1 MAGRIVKDD
10 IDALRTQADIVAV
23 VGEYTTLKRAGR
35 SYKGLCP
42 FHTERT
48 PSFTVTPDGNFYNCF
63 GCGVSGDIYDFLMR
77 VEGLEFPEAVESLA
91 RRTGF
96 QLRYEQMSSRER
108 RAVGERTR
116 LVAATAAAR
125 DFLVAQL
132 YAEEG
137 AVARDYLRSRGFTRS
152 DAETF
157 ELGYAPN
164 RFDAMARALT
174 AEGFS
179 EHDLITTGLVARTE
193 RGGLRDRFR
202 GRLMFPI
209 HDTSG
214 DVIGFGGRVLPGLDY
229 GGFDPPKYLNSSE
242 TPLYKKTRVLYGV
255 HQARSQMVR
264 AEQVL
269 VCEGYT
275 DVMALHQ
282 AGVGYSVATCGTAV
296 GVEHLRML
304 SRYAPRVVLAFDGD
318 AAGVKAAERAW
329 EAARELEGDGQG
341 VALDLR
347 VLVLPERSDPADLV
361 AEVGADGVAAA
372 LAEASPVVPFVL
384 RHHLATADLRS
395 ESGRSAALKDAL
407 HVLGRES
414 DPDLRREW
422 ARTEIAERIGYAY
435 GFVADTAARL
445 GVQLDAHEGVAAAGA
460 GAGAGGQQ
468 RGVAG
473 GSGAGGAGAGG
484 AGAGGAGG
492 GVGGDGTRPVTV
504 IRARLE
510 RAALRAVLQYPEHV
524 PPEAAELTEEDLT
537 HPDARAVLR
546 AVRAGGGVGAEL
558 AAVVE
563 AADDDRIRGLVRA
576 LALEDDPETA
586 DRDVVAQ
593 VVAGRVRRLLVDRVD
608 ASTQQLREELARLS
622 HTTDPARVLSLQ
634 EELARLQ
641 RRRREL
647 LGQLT

>member
-48 PSFTVTPDGNFYNCF
+48 PSFTVTPEGNFYNCF

-77 VEGLEFPEAVESLA
+77 IEGLEFPEAVESLA

-96 QLRYEQMSSRER
+96 QLRYEQMSARER

-125 DFLVAQL
+125 DFLVRQL
-132 YAEEG
+132 YADEG
-137 AVARDYLRSRGFTRS
+137 KVARDYLISRGFSRA
-152 DAETF
+152 DAEAF

-164 RFDAMARALT
+164 RFDAMARALVS
-174 AEGFS
+174 EGFP
-179 EHDLITTGLVARTE
+179 EQDLITTGLVARTE

-214 DVIGFGGRVLPGLDY
+214 DVIGFGGRVLPSLDY

-242 TPLYKKTRVLYGV
+242 TPLYRKTRVLYGV
-255 HQARSQMVR
+255 HQARSEIVR

-296 GVEHLRML
+296 GVEHLRTL
-304 SRYAPRVVLAFDGD
+304 ARYARRVVLAFDGD

-329 EAARELEGDGQG
+329 EAARELEGDGEG
-341 VALDLR
+341 VSLDLR
-347 VLVLPERSDPADLV
+347 VLVLPETSDPADLV
-361 AEVGADGVAAA
+361 AEVGAEGVAAA
-372 LAEASPVVPFVL
+372 LAQATPVVPFVL
-384 RHHLATADLRS
+384 RHHLADADLDS
-395 ESGRSAALKDAL
+395 ESGRTAALRDAL
-407 HVLGRES
+407 TVLGRES

-435 GFVADTAARL
+435 GFVAETAARL
-445 GVQLDAHEGVAAAGA
+445 GIQLDAHEGVAAATSSAA
-460 GAGAGGQQ
+460 GRGGGVQ
-468 RGVAG
+468 RGG
-473 GSGAGGAGAGG
+473 GSG
-484 AGAGGAGG
+484 
-492 GVGGDGTRPVTV
+492 PVPV
-504 IRARLE
+504 NVARARLE
-510 RAALRAVLQYPEHV
+510 RAALRAVLQYPEHL
-524 PPEAAELTEEDLT
+524 PPEAAELEEEDLS
-537 HPDARAVLR
+537 HPDARSVLR
-546 AVRAGGGVGAEL
+546 AVRAAGGVGAQL
-558 AAVVE
+558 RTVIDAAE
-563 AADDDRIRGLVRA
+563 DDRIRGLVRA
-576 LALEDDPETA
+576 MALEDDPETA
-586 DRDVVAQ
+586 DREVVAE

-608 ASTQQLREELARLS
+608 ASARALRDELARLN
-622 HTTDPARVLSLQ
+622 HATDRDRVVSVQREL
-634 EELARLQ
+634 EELQ
-641 RRRREL
+641 RRRRAL
-647 LGQLT
+647 LGQPA

>member
-10 IDALRTQADIVAV
+10 IEALRTQADIVAV

-42 FHTERT
+42 FHTEKT

-63 GCGVSGDIYDFLMR
+63 GCGVSGDLYDFLMR
-77 VEGLEFPEAVESLA
+77 IEGLEFPEAVESLA

-96 QLRYEQMSSRER
+96 QLRYEQMSARER

-116 LVAATAAAR
+116 LVAATGAAR

-137 AVARDYLRSRGFTRS
+137 KVARDYLVSRGFSRS

-164 RFDAMARALT
+164 RFDAMARSLT
-174 AEGFS
+174 AEGFG
-179 EHDLITTGLVARTE
+179 EQDLITTGLVARTE

-209 HDTSG
+209 HDTGG

-255 HQARSQMVR
+255 HQARSEIVR

-304 SRYAPRVVLAFDGD
+304 ARYAQRVVLAFDGD

-347 VLVLPERSDPADLV
+347 VLVLPETSDPADLV
-361 AEVGADGVAAA
+361 TEVGAEGVARAV
-372 LAEASPVVPFVL
+372 AEATPVVPFVL
-384 RHHLATADLRS
+384 RHHLAAADLDT
-395 ESGRSAALKDAL
+395 ESGRTAALKDAL
-407 HVLGRES
+407 TVLGRES

-445 GVQLDAHEGVAAAGA
+445 GVQLDAHEGVAAG
-460 GAGAGGQQ
+460 
-468 RGVAG
+468 G
-473 GSGAGGAGAGG
+473 GSSGAQRRGAAEGGRTAA
-484 AGAGGAGG
+484 A
-492 GVGGDGTRPVTV
+492 PSVTAA
-504 IRARLE
+504 RARLE
-510 RAALRAVLQYPEHV
+510 RAALRALLQHPEHLPV
-524 PPEAAELTEEDLT
+524 EAAELTEEDLT

-546 AVRAGGGVGAEL
+546 AVRAAGGVGADL
-558 AAVVE
+558 QAVVD
-563 AADDDRIRGLVRA
+563 AAEDDRIRGLLRA

-586 DRDVVAQ
+586 DRDVVAE
-593 VVAGRVRRLLVDRVD
+593 VVAGRIRRLLVDRVD
-608 ASTQQLREELARLS
+608 ASTRQLREELARLS
-622 HTTDPARVLSLQ
+622 HTTDPDRVLAVQ
-634 EELARLQ
+634 RELAELQ
-641 RRRREL
+641 RRRRSL
-647 LGQLT
+647 LGQPA

>member
-10 IDALRTQADIVAV
+10 IEALRAQADIVAV

-48 PSFTVTPDGNFYNCF
+48 PSFTVTPEGNFYNCF
-63 GCGVSGDIYDFLMR
+63 GCGVSGDLYDFLMR
-77 VEGLEFPEAVESLA
+77 IEGLEFPEAVESLA

-96 QLRYEQMSSRER
+96 QLRYEQMSARER

-132 YAEEG
+132 YADEG
-137 AVARDYLRSRGFTRS
+137 KVARDYLVSRGFSRA

-179 EHDLITTGLVARTE
+179 EQDLITTGLVARTE

-255 HQARSQMVR
+255 HQARSEIVR

-296 GVEHLRML
+296 GVEHLRL
-304 SRYAPRVVLAFDGD
+304 LARYAQRVVLAFDGD

-341 VALDLR
+341 VSLDLR
-347 VLVLPERSDPADLV
+347 VLVLPETSDPADLV
-361 AEVGADGVAAA
+361 AEVGAEGVASAV
-372 LAEASPVVPFVL
+372 AEATPVVPFVL
-384 RHHLATADLRS
+384 RHHLAAADLGT
-395 ESGRSAALKDAL
+395 ESGRTAALKDAL
-407 HVLGRES
+407 MVLGREA

-435 GFVADTAARL
+435 GFVTDTAARL
-445 GVQLDAHEGVAAAGA
+445 GVQLDAHEGVAA
-460 GAGAGGQQ
+460 
-468 RGVAG
+468 
-473 GSGAGGAGAGG
+473 GSGAGQQHREQRAGDAGRGGGG
-484 AGAGGAGG
+484 AA
-492 GVGGDGTRPVTV
+492 VTTA
-504 IRARLE
+504 RARLE
-510 RAALRAVLQYPEHV
+510 RAALRALLQHPEHL
-524 PPEAAELTEEDLT
+524 PPEAAELEEADLS

-546 AVRAGGGVGAEL
+546 AVRAGGGAGADL
-558 AAVVE
+558 RSVVDAAE
-563 AADDDRIRGLVRA
+563 DDRIRGLLRA
-576 LALEDDPETA
+576 LALEDDPETG
-586 DRDVVAQ
+586 DRDVVAE
-593 VVAGRVRRLLVDRVD
+593 VVAGRIRRLLVDRVD
-608 ASTQQLREELARLS
+608 ASARELRDELARLS
-622 HTTDPARVLSLQ
+622 HATDPERVMAVQ
-634 EELARLQ
+634 RELAELQ
-641 RRRREL
+641 RRRRAL
-647 LGQLT
+647 LGQPA

>member
-10 IDALRTQADIVAV
+10 IEALRTQADIVAV

-35 SYKGLCP
+35 AFKGLCP
-42 FHTERT
+42 FHTEKT
-48 PSFTVTPDGNFYNCF
+48 PSFTVTPEGNFYNCF
-63 GCGVSGDIYDFLMR
+63 GCGVSGDLYDFLMR
-77 VEGLEFPEAVESLA
+77 IEGLEFPEAVESLA

-96 QLRYEQMSSRER
+96 QLRYEQMSARER

-116 LVAATAAAR
+116 LVAVTAAAR

-137 AVARDYLRSRGFTRS
+137 RVARDYLVSRSFSRA
-152 DAETF
+152 DAERF

-174 AEGFS
+174 ADGYS
-179 EHDLITTGLVARTE
+179 EQDLVTTGLVARTE

-214 DVIGFGGRVLPGLDY
+214 DVIGFGGRILPGLDY

-255 HQARSQMVR
+255 HQARSEIVR

-296 GVEHLRML
+296 GVEHLRTL
-304 SRYAPRVVLAFDGD
+304 ARYAARVVLAFDGD

-341 VALDLR
+341 VSLDLR
-347 VLVLPERSDPADLV
+347 VLVLPETSDPADLV
-361 AEVGADGVAAA
+361 AEVGSEGVAAA
-372 LAEASPVVPFVL
+372 VAAATPVVPFVL
-384 RHHLATADLRS
+384 RHHLAAGDLTT
-395 ESGRSAALKDAL
+395 ESGRTAALKDAL
-407 HVLGRES
+407 TILGREA

-435 GFVADTAARL
+435 GFVAETAARL
-445 GVQLDAHEGVAAAGA
+445 GVQLDAHEGVAVAAAGPAREGRGPARPEPGGAAGA
-460 GAGAGGQQ
+460 SLTAA
-468 RGVAG
+468 
-473 GSGAGGAGAGG
+473 
-484 AGAGGAGG
+484 
-492 GVGGDGTRPVTV
+492 
-504 IRARLE
+504 RARLE
-510 RAALRAVLQYPEHV
+510 RAALRALLQHPEHL
-524 PPEAAELTEEDLT
+524 PPEAGELEERDLS

-546 AVRAGGGVGAEL
+546 AIQAGGGPAAPLRAIVDAAE
-558 AAVVE
+558 
-563 AADDDRIRGLVRA
+563 DDRVRGLLRA
-576 LALEDDPETA
+576 LALEDDPETS
-586 DRDVVAQ
+586 DPDLVAE
-593 VVAGRVRRLLVDRVD
+593 VVAGRIRRLLVDRVD
-608 ASTQQLREELARLS
+608 AAARALRDELSRLS
-622 HTTDPARVLSLQ
+622 HTTDPDRVLAVQ
-634 EELARLQ
+634 RELAELQ
-641 RRRREL
+641 RRRRQL
-647 LGQLT
+647 LGQPA